1 MVQFTG
7 LAANGANNTDGEG
20 AKRWRR
26 AVTADGADAG
36 TALLST
42 ADHTHAPC
50 TVHRHCSQH
59 RGTDHITHSAL
70 FTLLL
75 CTAHSAHSTLVNT
88 LHYMKIESAAHT
100 AHTRKC
106 TI

>member
-36 TALLST
+36 TALLPT
-42 ADHTHAPC
+42 ADHTLVRNVHVCTLHTCTLHSTQITLLSTQALFTAQGHRSHYSQC
-50 TVHRHCSQH
+50 TVHTTVMHSSQ
-59 RGTDHITHSAL
+59 
-70 FTLLL
+70 
-75 CTAHSAHSTLVNT
+75 
-88 LHYMKIESAAHT
+88 
-100 AHTRKC
+100 
-106 TI
+106 